1 MRFKDARK
9 TFTTEAK
16 AQLIN
21 EDTRKILVGR
31 MNDPVFNQAYDNN
44 EDKRISDAVQNAHK
58 QVLESYNYSNCVDA
72 LLFKLDDLKV
82 PKWIKNNLKYHRG
95 FVAVAF
101 AEQKKGWFSTVR
113 KKNINK
119 ELDAVGWQD
128 YKWEEV
134 TRTPYEDYFR
144 ECWCQTP
151 KEKKKLLE
159 ELEEYK
165 PQIDKYYKEKI
176 ELYKAR
182 EKREAPMRKMLK
194 ELEIENSI

>member
-44 EDKRISDAVQNAHK
+44 EDKRILDAVQNAHK

-82 PKWIKNNLKYHRG
+82 PKWIRNNLNYQKG

-101 AEQKKGWFSTVR
+101 AEQKKGWFST
-113 KKNINK
+113 KPSSIWD
-119 ELDAVGWQD
+119 EH
-128 YKWEEV
+128 KWEDV
-134 TRTPYEDYFR
+134 KGTPYEDYFR

-151 KEKKKLLE
+151 KEKKKMLE

-176 ELYKAR
+176 ELHKAR
-182 EKREAPMRKMLK
+182 EKREEPMRKMLK